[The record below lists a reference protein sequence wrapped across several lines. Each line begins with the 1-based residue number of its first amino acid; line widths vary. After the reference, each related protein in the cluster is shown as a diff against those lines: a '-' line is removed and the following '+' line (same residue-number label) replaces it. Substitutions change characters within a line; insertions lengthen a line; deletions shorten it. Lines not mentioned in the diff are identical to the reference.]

1 MLAGLLSCL
10 QAGGA
15 RLLFWN
21 GPCSLMKQKEKMGF
35 LQKIEKIALTS
46 NRKACNIIQ
55 VVSERNTASDGEQL
69 PGAERYAGRSYDRR
83 LIRKWNFLKGA
94 WQKILNEVRYRS
106 WFKRYSRWNSRCS
119 LKTKQCKMNHATWFK
134 PDVRVWC
141 KSDQQNRTSLKFT
154 SIFFKKIIL

>member
-1 MLAGLLSCL
+1 MRFQYNMIQDLFSNGIV
-10 QAGGA
+10 
-15 RLLFWN
+15 RLYHISITKSETF
-21 GPCSLMKQKEKMGF
+21 SE
-35 LQKIEKIALTS
+35 IVLT
-46 NRKACNIIQ
+46 RDEKACNIIQ

-94 WQKILNEVRYRS
+94 WQKILNELRYRS